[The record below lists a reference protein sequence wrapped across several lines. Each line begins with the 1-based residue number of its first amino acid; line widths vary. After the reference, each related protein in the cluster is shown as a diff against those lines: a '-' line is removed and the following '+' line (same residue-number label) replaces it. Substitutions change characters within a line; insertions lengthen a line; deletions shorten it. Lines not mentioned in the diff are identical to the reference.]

1 MDLQEISLHG
11 LLTSYP
17 IVLSVSDVRLGNSL
31 SQPISVL
38 SGVPQGSVIG
48 PTLFLLFVNDVIDV
62 LITLLFRSSYM
73 LTILNCNRRTDGRTD
88 RFAIG
93 LSISRVSMLTR
104 DKKSTVSYRQPL
116 GTPDFRPF
124 SAFENLRKRPPPPVI
139 RRLATGLGWVHR
151 LYTDMS
157 YTQYSCRPIVW

>member
-1 MDLQEISLHG
+1 MDLQVICLHG
-11 LLTSYP
+11 LGLLTFYRIVP
-17 IVLSVSDVRLGNSL
+17 IVPSVRLGNLL

-48 PTLFLLFVNDVIDV
+48 PTLFLLFVNDESDIFDK
-62 LITLLFRSSYM
+62 LLFRSSYM

-104 DKKSTVSYRQPL
+104 DKKSTVSPIDSHWELQIL
-116 GTPDFRPF
+116 DLFQ
-124 SAFENLRKRPPPPVI
+124 
-139 RRLATGLGWVHR
+139 RLK
-151 LYTDMS
+151 
-157 YTQYSCRPIVW
+157 I